1 MKNSVLE
8 CMEREVPEYLDDRIL
23 AAARFRAGLVR
34 KKRRNRL
41 KWGSAAAAAA
51 ALMIASSVYLF
62 VQMPQETPEVVWYGD
77 EILYGTLWD
86 DFDQSNYAIAANWN
100 SESSELNDFYMG
112 YWE

>member
-1 MKNSVLE
+1 MKNSVRE

-34 KKRRNRL
+34 KKRRTHL

-51 ALMIASSVYLF
+51 ALMIASSVYLL
-62 VQMPQETPEVVWYGD
+62 VQVPQEAPETVWSGD
-77 EILYGTLWD
+77 DSLYGTLWD
-86 DFDQSNYAIAANWN
+86 EFDQSNYAIAANWN
-100 SESSELNDFYMG
+100 SESVELSDYYMG